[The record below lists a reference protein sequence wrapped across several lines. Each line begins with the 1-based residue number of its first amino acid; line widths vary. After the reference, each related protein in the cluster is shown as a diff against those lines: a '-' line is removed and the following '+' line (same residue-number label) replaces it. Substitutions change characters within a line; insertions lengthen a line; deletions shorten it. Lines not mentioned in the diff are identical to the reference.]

1 MTPLVSIVGGGDQ
14 EIVMPVELRLN
25 PDNPRGGELGARRRH
40 KILLQLNFNGV
51 LNLIEEHT
59 TYLPEMC

>member
-25 PDNPRGGELGARRRH
+25 PDNPRGGELGARRH